1 MPSLNKYEYEKV
13 SQNSIAS
20 VDNLAI
26 ALGLSRDQLNRA
38 ITLNEDIKYREVPV
52 EKSDGGTRLALNP
65 HKYIRQVQR
74 KINSRILSNLDT
86 IEWPDYIFG
95 SIPNTNVGLDDEVRR
110 DYISCAKVHCGS
122 KSLLKVDIKD
132 FYNNVHE
139 DLVFNVFNNFLC
151 YPEPVSK
158 VLTDLCTY
166 RGVLPQG
173 ALTSGYLA
181 CLCLYDTEPK
191 LVRRLE
197 RKGLAYTR
205 YIDDITV
212 SSQNTNQ
219 DFEHALGIISSM
231 LADKDLPL
239 NNKKTEILRASST
252 PLTVH
257 GLRVGFEQPRLPS
270 KEVKNIRAAVQSIEK
285 VAKVPGYRTT
295 RVYRKSFS
303 KCLGRVNKLKRV
315 GHNKH
320 SVLLKR
326 LKAIR
331 PLAHRDD
338 VERVKS
344 MIRRLEHDYELKRS
358 TYYYHKRFFRAHQR
372 LNIIKINFP
381 TVAAQLRRQL
391 QSLKS
396 EYSH

>member
-1 MPSLNKYEYEKV
+1 MPSLNKYNYEKV
-13 SQNSIAS
+13 SQESIAS
-20 VDNLAI
+20 VENLAI
-26 ALGLSRDQLNRA
+26 ALGLSYDQLERA
-38 ITLNEDIKYREVPV
+38 ITLDEDVKYKKVPV
-52 EKSDGGTRLALNP
+52 DKSDGGIRLALNP

-74 KINSRILSNLDT
+74 KINSRILSDLDT

-110 DYISCAKVHCGS
+110 DYISCAKVHCGK
-122 KSLLKVDIKD
+122 KSLLKVDIKE
-132 FYNNVHE
+132 FYDNVHE
-139 DLVFNVFNNFLC
+139 EVVYDVFNKFLC
-151 YPEPVSK
+151 YPESVSNA
-158 VLTDLCTY
+158 LTELCTF

-181 CLCLYDTEPK
+181 CLCLYDLEPK

-197 RKGLAYTR
+197 RKGLSYTR

-212 SSQNTNQ
+212 SSNRIDQN
-219 DFEHALGIISSM
+219 FEYSLSIISSM

-252 PLTVH
+252 PLMVH

-270 KEVKNIRAAVQSIEK
+270 KEVRNIRAAVQSIEK
-285 VAKVPGYRTT
+285 VAKIPGYRTT
-295 RVYRKSFS
+295 RVYRRSFS

-320 SVLLKR
+320 AVLLKR
-326 LKAIR
+326 LKVVR
-331 PLAHRDD
+331 PLAHEDD

-344 MIRRLEHDYELKRS
+344 MIRRLRHDYESKRA
-358 TYYYHKRFFRAHQR
+358 TYLYHRRYHRAHQR
-372 LNIIKINFP
+372 LNIIKINFRN
-381 TVAAQLRRQL
+381 VATQLRTQL
-391 QSLKS
+391 RSLKS
-396 EYSH
+396 EYTH